1 MENTNNIEQEQY
13 LTIGEALIGKQQVL
27 EMAEYI
33 NHLET
38 ENAKIMEE
46 LKASKAYLSATIQ
59 QRNSAQAK
67 LKTVLE
73 RQMNTID
80 ITNIPVQ
87 TAEFEIVKDFENPEA
102 YAVPKGKVITTP
114 KADRI

>member
-1 MENTNNIEQEQY
+1 MEDKQY
-13 LTIGEALIGKQQVL
+13 LKIGEALIGEEQVM
-27 EMAEYI
+27 EMAAYI

-59 QRNSAQAK
+59 QRNSAQMK
-67 LKTVLE
+67 LRSVLE
-73 RQMNTID
+73 RQINTVD

-87 TAEFEIVKDFENPEA
+87 NAEFSIVGDLVNPEQW
-102 YAVPKGKVITTP
+102 AVPEGKVITTP
-114 KADRI
+114 KSDKL